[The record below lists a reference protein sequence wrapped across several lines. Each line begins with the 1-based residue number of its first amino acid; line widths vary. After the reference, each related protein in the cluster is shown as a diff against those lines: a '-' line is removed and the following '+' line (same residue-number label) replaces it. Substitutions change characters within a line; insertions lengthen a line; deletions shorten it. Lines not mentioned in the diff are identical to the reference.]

1 MIWAGSCG
9 IKGFLIWGGFCVWE
23 GFCVWAGFCCM
34 EIPVYGRVS
43 VIWEAFCGMG
53 VSAVWGDF
61 YAILEGDKVDA
72 RGFTP
77 WV

>member
-1 MIWAGSCG
+1 MC
-9 IKGFLIWGGFCVWE
+9 IKVFLVWECFCVWE

-43 VIWEAFCGMG
+43 VIWEGFCGMG

-61 YAILEGDKVDA
+61 YGILEGAK
-72 RGFTP
+72 
-77 WV
+77 

>member
-1 MIWAGSCG
+1 MG
-9 IKGFLIWGGFCVWE
+9 GFLCMGGFLLY
-23 GFCVWAGFCCM
+23 GDSYF
-34 EIPVYGRVS
+34 GRVS
-43 VIWEAFCGMG
+43 VIWEGFCGMG

-61 YAILEGDKVDA
+61 YAILERGKVKI